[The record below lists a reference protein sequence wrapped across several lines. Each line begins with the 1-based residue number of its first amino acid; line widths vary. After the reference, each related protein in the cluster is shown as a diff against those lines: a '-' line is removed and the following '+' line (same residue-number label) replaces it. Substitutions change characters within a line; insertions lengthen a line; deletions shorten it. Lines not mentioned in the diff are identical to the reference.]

1 MDNFDLKKYLA
12 ENRLFNFRPKL
23 PITDY
28 VDIDQEELNQ
38 LYDRLKDEFEG
49 NVGEFI
55 EEYGQDFLSPN
66 IEKISKYYG
75 AKVLER
81 DIRDD
86 FFLAD
91 GLEFISSNERFE
103 KWLDRNKEFY
113 LGEGKLL
120 KEDEN
125 YNAAWIMSHSE
136 YYDIYIGTKKSFHED
151 YLQGG
156 DASFGGEAEDY
167 LIDLDPGKFQMI
179 YWNDDG
185 PNSISFNTKEEY
197 VKESIANFWGEDH
210 FIEKF
215 GIEAELDAA
224 GDNWESVFHKHIE
237 DNLDMYYEEL
247 NNLINNSYPDGDS
260 ASGVVLLVDGK
271 EVAGADNG
279 RLVNFY

>member
-81 DIRDD
+81 DVRDD

-103 KWLDRNKEFY
+103 KWLDRNKQFY
-113 LGEGKLL
+113 LAEGKLL
-120 KEDEN
+120 KEDIKDKAISVLKSYEGEVKGVEGYIKYLRN
-125 YNAAWIMSHSE
+125 TSD
-136 YYDIYIGTKKSFHED
+136 DISSSIQAIAD
-151 YLQGG
+151 
-156 DASFGGEAEDY
+156 
-167 LIDLDPGKFQMI
+167 DLDRDKPSSDSLRRDLEKLSLAEGKL
-179 YWNDDG
+179 N
-185 PNSISFNTKEEY
+185 
-197 VKESIANFWGEDH
+197 ESINLSDYNEDAEKA
-210 FIEKF
+210 IEVGLRVGSEF
-215 GIEAELDAA
+215 D
-224 GDNWESVFHKHIE
+224 VE
-237 DNLDMYYEEL
+237 DIMYYVHNNWMGGNITAEE
-247 NNLINNSYPDGDS
+247 
-260 ASGVVLLVDGK
+260 AMK
-271 EVAGADNG
+271 K
-279 RLVNFY
+279 VNKYLSPR